1 MNRDLIELYEP
12 ILRARSPE
20 LPLPPFTLSVEVFP
34 PRTPEATVAFWQE
47 LGEMREVAPAFVSIT
62 CGAGGTG
69 RDGTFP
75 LALEVRRRLGLEVA
89 AHLTCAGHSRAEV
102 DALAEAYWQNGIR
115 RLVALRGDP
124 PRGSGPY
131 RPRPDGYAYAV
142 DLVRGLKAIAPFDI
156 SVAGYPET
164 HPEAPDPEF
173 DLDNVRRKVEAGASR
188 VIGQYC
194 FDTDRILRYRDALIA
209 RGVSVP
215 FVPGIMPIHS
225 FAQIARFSARCGA
238 AIPDWLARMFEGVP
252 EGSTLHTMLAAS
264 VVAEQ
269 VRRLV
274 REGFR
279 HFHVYALNRAA
290 PTRAICRLLDL
301 PAVRE
306 AAA

>member
-1 MNRDLIELYEP
+1 MNAAIFELYEP
-12 ILRARSPE
+12 ILRATSPE
-20 LPLPPFTLSVEVFP
+20 PPLPRIALSVELFP
-34 PRTPEATVAFWQE
+34 PRTPEAAQAFWQE
-47 LGEMREVAPAFVSIT
+47 LAAMREVGPAFFSIT

-75 LALEVRRRLGLEVA
+75 LVLELRRRFGVEVA

-102 DALAEAYWQNGIR
+102 DELARAYFENGIR
-115 RLVALRGDP
+115 HLVALRGDP
-124 PRGSGPY
+124 PQGTGPY

-142 DLVRGLKAIAPFDI
+142 DLVRGLRAIAPFEI

-164 HPEAPDPEF
+164 HPEAPDPDF
-173 DLDNVRRKVEAGASR
+173 DLDNVVRKVEAGASR

-194 FDTDRILRYRDALIA
+194 FDTDRILRYRDALVA
-209 RGVSVP
+209 RGIQVP

-225 FAQIARFSARCGA
+225 FSGIVRFSARCGA
-238 AIPDWLARMFEGVP
+238 SIPPWLARMFEGVE
-252 EGSTLHTMLAAS
+252 EGSPLHTMLAAS

-290 PTRAICRLLDL
+290 PTRAICRLLDM
-301 PAVRE
+301 PFVCE